1 MPIIINYYYNIQA
14 IQLLKEEAQAAGKE
28 VNVDLMKLDLASL
41 ESTKNFIEGFKQKN
55 LPLHLLICN
64 AGIALVPQGNNGD
77 CTILTSYDLYIYVH
91 R

>member
-41 ESTKNFIEGFKQKN
+41 ESTKNFIEDFKQKN

-64 AGIALVPQGNNGD
+64 AGIALVPHGKNGD
-77 CTILTSYDLYIYVH
+77 
-91 R
+91 